1 MSYQSP
7 EQRKDEFRRYL
18 EKSGAIE
25 SLTTV
30 LVGLYEE
37 SDRPLESTEYIRRC
51 LTDASSGSSRSA
63 DDSADRGNVNSIS
76 AENGRLKKENE
87 ELKEKITQMTKT
99 IDTLNS
105 NLKHV
110 RAEAKSSREEIKKL
124 KSKGGSSWDSLT
136 FRLYGWDCW

>member
-51 LTDASSGSSRSA
+51 LTDASGSSRSA
-63 DDSADRGNVNSIS
+63 ADDSADGGNVNSI
-76 AENGRLKKENE
+76 AVENEKLKKENAK
-87 ELKEKITQMTKT
+87 LQEKIKEMTKT
-99 IDTLNS
+99 IETLKI

-110 RAEAKSSREEIKKL
+110 RDEAKGSREEIRKL
-124 KSKGGSSWDSLT
+124 KSKGGSS
-136 FRLYGWDCW
+136 